1 MWDALVITPF
11 TNILLLIY
19 GLLGHDFTIAI
30 TVFTVLVRLITYPL
44 TIQQQKS
51 AKAMQELQPKIKE
64 LQKKYAKDQ
73 QRLQQEQW
81 KLMQEAGVN
90 PFGGCLPLLLQF
102 PIFIGLYQVILYVLA
117 LSPMQM
123 IELARHLQGPLSQ
136 WVSSVLNT
144 SLSSL
149 IPLNHRFL
157 WLDLGQPD
165 PFFILPI
172 VVGVTTYLQQKVM
185 TPPSADPQAQSMNR
199 MMTLYMPVFLGWIVT
214 TVPSGLGLYW
224 LISNVIGIA
233 QYWLVGKPQP
243 TTTAAQTLPSAKPAA
258 QSSASPVV
266 APSVE
271 PAEETQEK
279 PVLSPPPA
287 SVPHLPTKK
296 RKRKR

>member
-19 GLLGHDFTIAI
+19 GLLGHDFAIAI
-30 TVFTVLVRLITYPL
+30 TVFTVLVRVVTYPL

-51 AKAMQELQPKIKE
+51 AKAMQDLQPKIKE

-123 IELARHLQGPLSQ
+123 VELARHLQGPLSQ

-185 TPPSADPQAQSMNR
+185 TPPSTDPQAQSMNR
-199 MMTLYMPVFLGWIVT
+199 MMMWYMPIFLGWIVT

-233 QYWLVGKPQP
+233 QYWLVGRPQP
-243 TTTAAQTLPSAKPAA
+243 AAATAQPSAR
-258 QSSASPVV
+258 PVN
-266 APSVE
+266 
-271 PAEETQEK
+271 
-279 PVLSPPPA
+279 PPPA
-287 SVPHLPTKK
+287 APVIAPSAESAEEPHEKPAISPPSAPVPHLPVKK